1 MWSRM
6 GSASNIA
13 AHPANPPPRKSV
25 TSATHILAATQSS
38 SRIRTTSTTRIG
50 DAGAGLLPVVA
61 GGGATGAWFMCGLTR
76 IGRSDSEDPIRSYSV
91 FCSFLV
97 SSALCRWRF
106 VSPPTFSLG
115 PLANTQRG
123 IFHLILVRDGHVKIE
138 LSVVLSE
145 TMRRWQI
152 VVTDLLTTQT
162 VATAVQIESPA
173 VASWVQEKSGAMTC
187 PLFSRC
193 GRPAGSVIV
202 LCG

>member
-6 GSASNIA
+6 GSASKIA

-25 TSATHILAATQSS
+25 TSATHILVATQRS
-38 SRIRTTSTTRIG
+38 SRIRTASTTRIG
-50 DAGAGLLPVVA
+50 DPGAGLLPLVA
-61 GGGATGAWFMCGLTR
+61 GGGATGAWFMCALTR
-76 IGRSDSEDPIRSYSV
+76 IGRSDSEDPIRSYFV

-97 SSALCRWRF
+97 SSALCKWRF
-106 VSPPTFSLG
+106 VSPPTFSLE

-123 IFHLILVRDGHVKIE
+123 ISHSILVRAGHVEIE
-138 LSVVLSE
+138 LSVALSE